1 MRRLL
6 LLRHAK
12 SDWPEGVADLDR
24 PLNERGH
31 RDAPAIGRAFAANDF
46 VPDRVL
52 VSPAMRTR
60 QTWELIAP
68 LLAPGTEVRIEE
80 ALYAADAGTLLQCV
94 RTTPPAVETLLLI
107 GHNPG
112 LETLARSFAKSGDS
126 DAIRRLH
133 KKYPTAGLSV
143 IELPVDRWQDASP
156 PAGRLELFV
165 TPKSPGDSSA
175 ADV

>member
-12 SDWPEGVADLDR
+12 SDWPEGVADIDR
-24 PLNERGH
+24 PLNERGR
-31 RDAPAIGRAFAANDF
+31 RDAPAIGRTMTANEF

-60 QTWELIAP
+60 QTWQLIAP
-68 LLAPGTEVRIEE
+68 LLPPGAEVRIEE
-80 ALYAADAGTLLQCV
+80 SLYAANAETLLQCI
-94 RTTPPAVETLLLI
+94 RTTPPAAETLLLI

-143 IELPVDRWQDASP
+143 IELPVDRWQAASP
-156 PAGRLELFV
+156 PAGRLEMFV
-165 TPKSPGDSSA
+165 TPKSLGEN
-175 ADV
+175 